1 MKVAGVVAEYNP
13 FHKGHQYHLEKT
25 RKLTG
30 ADKIVVVMSG
40 DFTQR
45 GTPAII
51 DKYART
57 QMALMCGADLV
68 IELPSCY
75 ACSSA
80 EYFGSGAM
88 AVLESLGVVDSVC
101 FGSES
106 GDLSELVPIA
116 ELLANEPDDFRLYL
130 KNELKNGKSFPRA
143 RDLALTH
150 CIPGFAENEDVTSQP
165 NNILAIEYIKALINM
180 HSRIR
185 PVTLKRTDSDF
196 HSYRL
201 DQGFAS
207 SMALRQTIRTAEK
220 STSGFKEVLERIRFQ
235 VPPEVYEILY
245 ESFGN
250 RYPVFP
256 NDLSDTLIYKLLI
269 ERSHGYK
276 SFVDVGDDLSDKLM
290 NCIYKAH
297 SFEGFC
303 DVLKSRDLT
312 YARISRV
319 LCHILLNVRQ
329 ADMEKYKKGGL
340 IFYNRV
346 LGFRKDAEDLLSLIS
361 KNTKLPLITRVSE
374 GDILE
379 NETARRQFDRDL
391 LASHIYECL
400 IANKF
405 GSGLVNEHERQIIK
419 V

>member
-13 FHKGHQYHLEKT
+13 FHKGHKYHLDMT
-25 RKLTG
+25 RKATG

-51 DKYART
+51 DKYERT
-57 QMALMCGADLV
+57 RMALQNGADVV

-75 ACSSA
+75 ACGSA

-88 AVLESLGVVDSVC
+88 AVMQSLGVIDAVC
-101 FGSES
+101 FGTESETI
-106 GDLSELVPIA
+106 DELVPIA
-116 ELLANEPDDFRLYL
+116 ELLANETDEFRQYL
-130 KNELKNGKSFPRA
+130 KNELKNGRSYPRA
-143 RDLALTH
+143 RNLALNH
-150 CIPGFAENEDVTSQP
+150 CIPDFAENESVIGSP
-165 NNILAIEYIKALINM
+165 NNILGIEYIKALMQM
-180 HSRIR
+180 HSMIR
-185 PVTLKRTDSDF
+185 PVAIQRTDSDF

-207 SMALRQTIRTAEK
+207 SQALRQNIRMAENHPRD
-220 STSGFKEVLERIRFQ
+220 FREILDRIRLQ
-235 VPPEVYEILY
+235 VPEYVFEILL

-250 RYPVFP
+250 RYPIFP
-256 NDLSDTLIYKLLI
+256 DDLSNVLIYKMLI
-269 ERSHGYK
+269 ERPHGYT
-276 SFVDVGDDLSDKLM
+276 SFVDVGDDLSDKL
-290 NCIYKAH
+290 IGSLYKAH
-297 SFEGFC
+297 TFEQFC
-303 DVLKSRDLT
+303 DVLKSKDIT

-329 ADMEKYKKGGL
+329 VDMDNYRNNGT

-346 LGFRKDAEDLLSLIS
+346 LGFRKDAEDLLSEIS
-361 KNTKLPLITRVSE
+361 KKSKVPVITRTSE

-379 NETARRQFDRDL
+379 NEIGRRQFDRDM
-391 LASHIYECL
+391 LASHIYECM

-405 GSGLVNEHERQIIK
+405 GSGLVNEYERQLIK
-419 V
+419 I